1 MIWGLGTDIIMG
13 LLTAVLLSVLMS
25 EVYAQ
30 IPPPPP
36 PPSPPPLVTPV
47 IDPQMSLHAD
57 LMSDLENATL
67 VNATLYEDGTAV
79 LLFEP
84 ETPQYF
90 PGFGAQRLVIE
101 VHTLHP
107 YTPQAGYQFEKD
119 ENGTTKI
126 YSEAGNEFVM
136 IQRNGTPG
144 VEIVE
149 GSAPEEEK
157 PAAAAAATTTT
168 IP

>member
-13 LLTAVLLSVLMS
+13 LLTAVLLTVLMS
-25 EVYAQ
+25 ELYAQ
-30 IPPPPP
+30 IPPPP
-36 PPSPPPLVTPV
+36 PPPLVTPV

-84 ETPQYF
+84 ETLQYF

-126 YSEAGNEFVM
+126 YSKAGNEFVM

-157 PAAAAAATTTT
+157 PTTAATTTT
-168 IP
+168 TP